1 MTMLQTPNSSPD
13 LLATN
18 SEITL
23 GNPLRVLFSSRTS
36 LYSTPGG
43 DTIIIHKTAE
53 MLRSLGCDVT
63 ISMDLD
69 HSLDGYDVV
78 HLFNLTRPQETYY
91 QARRATKLG
100 IPVVLSPIYVD
111 YTEGDRAT

>member
-1 MTMLQTPNSSPD
+1 MTITNTSNLPSATKGST
-13 LLATN
+13 LA
-18 SEITL
+18 
-23 GNPLRVLFSSRTS
+23 NPLRVLFSSRTT
-36 LYSTPGG
+36 LYLTPGG

-53 MLRSLGCDVT
+53 SLRSLGCEVT

-69 HSLDGYDVV
+69 HTLDGYDVV

-91 QARRATKLG
+91 QARRATRLG
-100 IPVVLSPIYVD
+100 IPGILAPISRD